1 MRDMNHDNKIDSR
14 DHALF
19 DIANGSG
26 ETGRPSRSSSTGSS
40 GGCGPIVFTI
50 IIAALLIKSCSP

>member
-26 ETGRPSRSSSTGSS
+26 KPSRSSGTGPS
-40 GGCGPIVFTI
+40 GGCGSTIFAI
-50 IIAALLIKSCSP
+50 IITILLIKSCSS

>member
-26 ETGRPSRSSSTGSS
+26 GTGRPSRSSGTGSS
-40 GGCGPIVFTI
+40 GGCGSIVFAI
-50 IIAALLIKSCSP
+50 IITVLLIKGAVG